1 MKSNVR
7 LTKQG
12 IPDLNYYGPRRKPVA
27 SVEEAPA
34 KLIEE
39 VASPV
44 ADAASVA
51 ETPGDPEVTPS

>member
-27 SVEEAPA
+27 SVDEAPA
-34 KLIEE
+34 TNLEE
-39 VASPV
+39 VARPASEATKV
-44 ADAASVA
+44 ADVPADADV
-51 ETPGDPEVTPS
+51 PPS

>member
-12 IPDLNYYGPRRKPVA
+12 IPDLNYYGPRRKPAA

-34 KLIEE
+34 TSLEE
-39 VASPV
+39 GAGPV
-44 ADAASVA
+44 GEIAKVVEA
-51 ETPGDPEVTPS
+51 PGDADLPAT